1 MLGVNGTV
9 KILDFGLAKMQS
21 ELSVNAGLTSTGAFL
36 GSVDYMAP
44 EQADDPRLADIR
56 ADIYSLGCTLYHL
69 LSGAPP
75 FQGTTFEVLEAHR
88 KRAAAPLDRR
98 RSDVPPALAALV
110 ATMMAKEPRRR
121 FQTPAEVAQ
130 ALGPFLE
137 AEGEPVALPL
147 PTVRRV
153 DPPVPSPSAF
163 DEIEPQAVTVS
174 KAPRPGPRSRRRWG
188 GVLSTALGLLAA
200 GLIGAGVYRWATL
213 KTELVIETDLP
224 NAEVYVTQAGK
235 RVATI
240 NTRQANRIELEPGR
254 YDLELPPGVAG
265 LRISRETL
273 TLQAR
278 RSHRRLGQ
286 AGVCT
291 ARRIDRRVPQGAGAN
306 AMVHRGGCNL
316 R

>member
-1 MLGVNGTV
+1 MEYIQGTDLARLVEQTGRPRPRGVRAHRQAALGLDYSFEQGLVHRDIKPSNLMLGVNGTV

-36 GSVDYMAP
+36 GSVNYMAP

-98 RSDVPPALAALV
+98 RSDVPRRLAALV
-110 ATMMAKEPRRR
+110 ATMIAKEPRRR

-130 ALGPFLE
+130 ALRPFLE

-188 GVLSTALGLLAA
+188 GVLSTA
-200 GLIGAGVYRWATL
+200 
-213 KTELVIETDLP
+213 
-224 NAEVYVTQAGK
+224 
-235 RVATI
+235 
-240 NTRQANRIELEPGR
+240 PGF
-254 YDLELPPGVAG
+254 
-265 LRISRETL
+265 
-273 TLQAR
+273 AR
-278 RSHRRLGQ
+278 RR
-286 AGVCT
+286 A
-291 ARRIDRRVPQGAGAN
+291 DRRGRLPLGHAQDGTGDRDRPPERRGLCDAG
-306 AMVHRGGCNL
+306 G
-316 R
+316 